1 MVNCVHESD
10 INGREKIYYENYETQ
25 SQFYIFIAKRQ
36 IFKTSCRKNTSKSIR
51 LKIIIKYYNSMN
63 KQLNLRNITRNGWM
77 QETSRGQLCILL
89 FLMTTQGK
97 FTRGNPSSFNIHQ
110 QLVLT
115 YKNPSYTFY
124 RHQLS

>member
-1 MVNCVHESD
+1 MVNYVHESD
-10 INGREKIYYENYETQ
+10 INGREKIYYEDYETR
-25 SQFYIFIAKRQ
+25 SQFYIFTAKRK

-97 FTRGNPSSFNIHQ
+97 HRGNPSSFNIYER
-110 QLVLT
+110 LVLM